1 MSHPTPNT
9 FTTYALSEDE
19 VKQGQQLTS
28 LNVAVLQNQ
37 RAQIAEEKLS
47 LVFTP
52 NDVLSYT
59 QQEAYLKGQL
69 DLLSYILAANESSQQ
84 YHHITISQE

>member
-1 MSHPTPNT
+1 MSHPIPNT
-9 FTTYALSEDE
+9 FTTYSLSEDE
-19 VKQGQQLTS
+19 VKHGHRLTS
-28 LNVAVLQNQ
+28 LNIAVLQNQ
-37 RAQIAEEKLS
+37 RAQIAEEKLA

-69 DLLSYILAANESSQQ
+69 DLLSYILAANEESQQ
-84 YHHITISQE
+84 YHHISSQE

>member
-1 MSHPTPNT
+1 MSHPINNP
-9 FTTYALSEDE
+9 FTSYKLSEE
-19 VKQGQQLTS
+19 EARNGAKLSS
-28 LNVAVLQNQ
+28 LNIAVLQNL
-37 RAQIAEEKLS
+37 RSTTAEEKLN

-69 DLLSYILAANESSQQ
+69 DLLAYILDANEDAQQ
-84 YHHITISQE
+84 YHHITTNKE